1 MNNLVDRIGVLD
13 TQIKLLKVEFDRLTA
28 ELKAQGA
35 GEYVGDKFRG
45 LVVEVKSTEDDKTLK
60 AAIKKVV
67 EDYRAGKEK
76 AFNSLVGQVMKATK
90 GKANPAQVN
99 EILRRKLAG

>member
-1 MNNLVDRIGVLD
+1 MTTTANLVDRIGVLD

-45 LVVEVKSTEDDKTLK
+45 LVVEVKSVEDDKVLK

-67 EDYRAGKEK
+67 EDYRAGLSHQYLTAHTSDKVTMRLNLS
-76 AFNSLVGQVMKATK
+76 ALAT
-90 GKANPAQVN
+90 AVVA
-99 EILRRKLAG
+99 

>member
-13 TQIKLLKVEFDRLTA
+13 TQIKVLKAEMDKLTA
-28 ELKAQGA
+28 ELKAMGA

-45 LVVEVKSTEDDKTLK
+45 LVVEVKSTEDDKVLK

-67 EDYRAGKEK
+67 EDYRAGLSHQYLTAHTSDKVTMRL
-76 AFNSLVGQVMKATK
+76 NLSVLAT
-90 GKANPAQVN
+90 AVVA
-99 EILRRKLAG
+99 